1 MPGERGGCER
11 CRTLAPGTTGPGSAV
26 PNTDAARSPL
36 AQVKRPDLPPSLIT
50 YRLKR
55 HKQNYLTML
64 AVVVAVSY
72 YQ

>member
-1 MPGERGGCER
+1 MQD
-11 CRTLAPGTTGPGSAV
+11 TGPRHNRARECS
-26 PNTDAARSPL
+26 PNTEAAGNPL
-36 AQVKRPDLPPSLIT
+36 AQVKRPDLPPLLIT

-64 AVVVAVSY
+64 VVVVVSY

>member
-1 MPGERGGCER
+1 MPGERVGCER

-26 PNTDAARSPL
+26 PNTEAAGNPL
-36 AQVKRPDLPPSLIT
+36 AQVKRPDLPPLLIT

-64 AVVVAVSY
+64 VVVVVSY